1 MTLLKNG
8 KIEKDSYV
16 DCSGKED
23 VATAGQII
31 ISYKQWVAY
40 RDLLSKKND
49 RLGIKL
55 LSHEKP
61 DLIATDLEYFSL
73 IALEFPSF
81 ADGRAY
87 SYARL
92 LRDHYGYSGELR
104 AVGDVLLEQLHFMQR
119 VGFDAFEVEND
130 DALEA
135 WKTAL
140 SDLSVWYQTTG
151 DGRSSVMQLRHK
163 ID

>member
-1 MTLLKNG
+1 MVIT
-8 KIEKDSYV
+8 V
-16 DCSGKED
+16 
-23 VATAGQII
+23 GQII

-49 RLGIKL
+49 SLGIKL

-119 VGFDAFEVEND
+119 VGFDAFEVENG